1 MKKILIVD
9 DEPAVLFALSEAL
22 ADRRRGVKVATATN
36 GKEAVAVLESE
47 KVDLV
52 VTDLRMPEMDGFEL
66 LAYLRRDFP
75 QLPVVLMTAFGTA
88 EAGRLGSTGSLEL
101 LEKPFDV
108 GALKERVSAML
119 AQRVRGRMENIS
131 LASFL
136 QLLEI
141 ERKTCTLHIST
152 AGREGRLYF
161 RGGQLV
167 GADTEGFSGQEAAL
181 EIVTWEHADVEIS
194 DVCEIQGP
202 EIEGG
207 LRFLLMEGMRL
218 KDEQE
223 RDEPRP
229 LGIGQE
235 TDAAIEALLSP
246 GAAGGAARREED
258 DPAAGPAGMLARA
271 ETIREALERG
281 RAIEGSLATLIVETA
296 TGELVAAAIG
306 SKGID
311 LEVAAAA
318 TAEFARQKPN
328 VERTLGVKDAVEQV
342 LLTSTRRYYLL
353 KPVGSG
359 ESWFLLLVLDRS
371 RADLEA
377 AEAEVAAIESELA
390 GYAPE

>member
-1 MKKILIVD
+1 
-9 DEPAVLFALSEAL
+9 
-22 ADRRRGVKVATATN
+22 
-36 GKEAVAVLESE
+36 
-47 KVDLV
+47 
-52 VTDLRMPEMDGFEL
+52 
-66 LAYLRRDFP
+66 
-75 QLPVVLMTAFGTA
+75 
-88 EAGRLGSTGSLEL
+88 
-101 LEKPFDV
+101 
-108 GALKERVSAML
+108 ML

-141 ERKTCTLHIST
+141 ERKTCTLQIST
-152 AGREGRLYF
+152 AGREGRLFF

-167 GADTEGFSGQEAAL
+167 GADTDGVSGPEAGQEAAL

-194 DVCEIQGP
+194 DVCEVSGP

-246 GAAGGAARREED
+246 GASRPQREEE
-258 DPAAGPAGMLARA
+258 DPAAA

-296 TGELVAAAIG
+296 TGEMVAAAIG

-318 TAEFARQKPN
+318 TAEFARQKPH

-353 KPVGSG
+353 KPIGSG
-359 ESWFLLLVLDRS
+359 ESWFLLLVLDRGK
-371 RADLEA
+371 ADLKA
-377 AEAEVAAIESELA
+377 AEAEVAAIERELA